1 MLPSSLTL
9 PPPDST
15 NSSFDQ
21 CNLMDGV
28 YQCSYHSLFDCDP
41 DINIFYTWSTNDLD
55 DLQTITAEFTD
66 LVQTVN
72 VMAQSLEAMQTT
84 VRVEFD
90 YRRTGETNGP
100 RIQMSTSLRGSRIFT
115 GILRSDADQINT
127 TIGTSSTVT
136 IRRIIFCAEN
146 G

>member
-66 LVQTVN
+66 FVQTVN
-72 VMAQSLEAMQTT
+72 VMAQSQGAMQTT

-90 YRRTGETNGP
+90 YRRKGESNSS
-100 RIQMSTSLRGSRIFT
+100 RIEISRRLRGSRNYT
-115 GILRSDADQINT
+115 GILQSDADQINV
-127 TIGTSSTVT
+127 TIGTRSTVT
-136 IRRIIFCAEN
+136 IRRIIFCAES